1 MSSIFL
7 RKVVLRFDYSL
18 KSQIFTATSTIAT
31 NYVVI
36 SLKLCLRRKYRIFSP
51 KSTAAVIRPFPSSPG
66 PLFQNEGKCSAFD
79 RHGNHFSFS
88 SK

>member
-18 KSQIFTATSTIAT
+18 KSKIFTATIAT
-31 NYVVI
+31 NCVVI

-51 KSTAAVIRPFPSSPG
+51 KSTAAVIRPFPSSSG
-66 PLFQNEGKCSAFD
+66 PLFQNEGRCSVFD
-79 RHGNHFSFS
+79 MEITF
-88 SK
+88 